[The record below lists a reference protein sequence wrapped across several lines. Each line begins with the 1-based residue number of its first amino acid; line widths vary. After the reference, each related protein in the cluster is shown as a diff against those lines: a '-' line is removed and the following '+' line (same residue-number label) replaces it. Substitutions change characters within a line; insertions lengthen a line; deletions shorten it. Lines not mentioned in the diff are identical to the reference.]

1 MMENGKRRAR
11 RQLTPEEPGMDAASE
26 LAPNT
31 HQPAPPQHSA
41 LG

>member
-1 MMENGKRRAR
+1 MENGKRRK
-11 RQLTPEEPGMDAASE
+11 RQLTPEEPGTDDAPE

-31 HQPAPPQHSA
+31 HQPVPTPRSA